1 MRVCPFDTERLQST
15 YENEVEF
22 NLSESGVHPLRLGDL
37 VHDNSSRDA
46 LLGELLRY
54 TQTNGTPP
62 LRALIAS
69 MYPGAAADHIQVTNG
84 GSEANYL
91 ATWKLVEPGDEV
103 IAMSPNYRQTWSLAR
118 AFGATATEWRLVDA
132 GCTWRVYAG

>member
-1 MRVCPFDTERLQST
+1 MRVETLRHGALQST

-22 NLSESGVHPLRLGDL
+22 NLSESGVHPLRLGEL
-37 VHDNSSRDA
+37 VHDSSSEDA
-46 LLGELLRY
+46 LLGEILRY

-69 MYPGAAADHIQVTNG
+69 MYPGATVDHIQVTNG

-91 ATWKLVEPGDEV
+91 STWKLVEPATKSSSCPRTTG
-103 IAMSPNYRQTWSLAR
+103 RH
-118 AFGATATEWRLVDA
+118 GAWPGVRRH
-132 GCTWRVYAG
+132 GR